1 MPFLNA
7 FNNGLDRLG
16 SLFGDPQVPQG
27 GILGEPQ
34 IQQTYNP
41 KLAMATQLLAGS
53 NSGKGFNEIFANALL
68 AGQQARMQ
76 AQQAIAAQREAQS
89 QEQLRQAQIQKLQQP
104 EQGPASVQEYEYAV
118 KNGFKGSFQDWTIAG
133 GQTSRP
139 SSVQEWE
146 FFSALPLDK
155 QKLYL
160 EMKRN
165 PNMSVQ
171 QVAGVPTVVAP
182 SNLGT
187 STQPLSSLPQEVSA
201 AKDIAAG
208 KSAGGVVG
216 EAQGAI
222 EKKGI
227 NSTGVLKKLDLAEP
241 LIDAATGSLAGAA
254 RDKLAAAFGE
264 APKGAQAIAQL
275 KVLQADLMLS
285 MPRMEGPQSDRDTM
299 LYREAAGQLGD
310 EKTPAAIKKAAVS
323 TIRRIQEQYAGKSEP
338 ASKVRRYNP
347 DTGKIE

>member
-1 MPFLNA
+1 MGW
-7 FNNGLDRLG
+7 NNFMGRVDGLMG
-16 SLFGDPQVPQG
+16 SPQIPQG
-27 GILGEPQ
+27 GVLGEPR
-34 IQQTYNP
+34 INPQQDAR
-41 KLAMATQLLAGS
+41 LALATNLLAGTH
-53 NSGKGFNEIFANALL
+53 SGQGFNAILSKALM
-68 AGQQARMQ
+68 AGQQARQQAQAMQ
-76 AQQAIAAQREAQS
+76 AQQREQKSQEELRAAQIKNLNQP
-89 QEQLRQAQIQKLQQP
+89 QQANA
-104 EQGPASVQEYEYAV
+104 PASVQEYEYA
-118 KNGFKGSFQDWTIAG
+118 KQNGFKGSFEDWTTMG

-146 FFSALPLDK
+146 FFSTLPLEV
-155 QKLYL
+155 QKKYL
-160 EMKRN
+160 ELKRN

-171 QVAGVPTVVAP
+171 QVAGVPTIVAP
-182 SNLGT
+182 SNFGT
-187 STQPLSSLPQEVSA
+187 TTQQLSSLPAEVGA

-227 NSTGVLKKLDLAEP
+227 NSGGVLSKLDLAEP

-310 EKTPAAIKKAAVS
+310 EKVPAAIKKAAVS
-323 TIRRIQEQYAGKSEP
+323 TIRKIQENYGGVS
-338 ASKVRRYNP
+338 SKPKTVRKYNP
-347 DTGKIE
+347 ATGKIE